1 MQTYG
6 ELVYLILDELK
17 LISDD
22 KQFEEEH
29 IIVLINQYRNLLLK
43 QRYSDIRKEMPVSNL
58 QSINITLSV
67 EDTILK
73 SNIPLPTILNLNVQ
87 NLTIISSI
95 STFWQGEF
103 SFIDYNQFRY
113 TGYNR
118 WLNSIVYVTVGPDGY
133 LYCKSNN
140 LSFLQLTDIT
150 VTSIFENPLEV
161 HNLSTPINETS
172 EDSIL
177 DIPIPIEGNL
187 LPLLKEIIIKELSGA
202 IYRPEDEINN
212 ANDNL
217 NKVSIK

>member
-58 QSINITLSV
+58 QSIDITLSV

-73 SNIPLPTILNLNVQ
+73 SNMPLPTILNLNVQ
-87 NLTIISSI
+87 NLTTISSI

-118 WLNSIVYVTVGPDGY
+118 WLNSIVYVTIGPDGY

-187 LPLLKEIIIKELSGA
+187 LSILKEIIIKELSGA

>member
-58 QSINITLSV
+58 QSVNITLSV

-73 SNIPLPTILNLNVQ
+73 SNMPLPTILNLNVQ

-118 WLNSIVYVTVGPDGY
+118 WLNSIVYVTIGPDGY

-161 HNLSTPINETS
+161 HNLNAPINETS

-187 LPLLKEIIIKELSGA
+187 LPILKEIIIKELSGA

>member
-73 SNIPLPTILNLNVQ
+73 SNMPLPTILNLNVQ

-118 WLNSIVYVTVGPDGY
+118 WLNSIVYVTIGPDGY

-161 HNLSTPINETS
+161 HNLSTPMNETS

-187 LPLLKEIIIKELSGA
+187 LPILKEIIIKELSGA

>member
-73 SNIPLPTILNLNVQ
+73 SNMPLPTILNLNVQ

>member
-73 SNIPLPTILNLNVQ
+73 SNMSLPTILNLNVQ
-87 NLTIISSI
+87 NLTTISSI

-118 WLNSIVYVTVGPDGY
+118 WLNSIVYVTIGPDGY

-187 LPLLKEIIIKELSGA
+187 LPILKEIIIKELSGA
-202 IYRPEDEINN
+202 IYRPEDELNN

-217 NKVSIK
+217 NKVSVK

>member
-22 KQFEEEH
+22 RQFEEDH
-29 IIVLINQYRNLLLK
+29 IIALINQYRNLLLK
-43 QRYSDIRKEMPVSNL
+43 QRYSDIRREMPVSNL
-58 QSINITLSV
+58 QSINITLSI

-73 SNIPLPTILNLNVQ
+73 SNMPLPTILNLNVQ
-87 NLTIISSI
+87 NLTTISSI

-118 WLNSIVYVTVGPDGY
+118 WLNSIVYVTIGPDGY
-133 LYCKSNN
+133 VYCKSNN

-150 VTSIFENPLEV
+150 VTSIFENPIAV
-161 HNLSTPINETS
+161 YNLSSPIDNTS
-172 EDSIL
+172 NLSIL
-177 DIPIPIEGNL
+177 DTIIPIEGNL
-187 LPLLKEIIIKELSGA
+187 IPIIKELVIKELSPV
-202 IYRPEDEINN
+202 IYKPNDEVNN
-212 ANDNL
+212 STDDL
-217 NKVSIK
+217 NKMGVK

>member
-58 QSINITLSV
+58 QSIDITLSV

-73 SNIPLPTILNLNVQ
+73 SNMSLPTILNLNVQ
-87 NLTIISSI
+87 NLTTISSI

-118 WLNSIVYVTVGPDGY
+118 WLNSIVYVTIGPDGY

-187 LPLLKEIIIKELSGA
+187 LSILKEIIIKELSGA

>member
-58 QSINITLSV
+58 QSVNITLSV

-73 SNIPLPTILNLNVQ
+73 SNMPLPTILNLNVQ

-118 WLNSIVYVTVGPDGY
+118 WLNSIVYVTIGPDGY

-187 LPLLKEIIIKELSGA
+187 LPILKEIIIKELSGA
-202 IYRPEDEINN
+202 IYRPEDELNN

-217 NKVSIK
+217 NKVSVK

>member
-58 QSINITLSV
+58 QSVNITLSV

-73 SNIPLPTILNLNVQ
+73 SNMPLPTILNLNVQ

-118 WLNSIVYVTVGPDGY
+118 WLNSIVYVTIGPDGY

-161 HNLSTPINETS
+161 HNLSAPINETS

-187 LPLLKEIIIKELSGA
+187 LPILKEIIIKELSGA
-202 IYRPEDEINN
+202 VYRPEDEINN

>member
-73 SNIPLPTILNLNVQ
+73 SNMSLPTILNLNVQ
-87 NLTIISSI
+87 NLTTISSI

-118 WLNSIVYVTVGPDGY
+118 WLNSIVYVTIGPDGY

-187 LPLLKEIIIKELSGA
+187 LSILKEIIIKELSGA

>member
-58 QSINITLSV
+58 QSIDITLSV

-73 SNIPLPTILNLNVQ
+73 SNMPLPTILNLNVQ

-95 STFWQGEF
+95 STFWEGEF

-187 LPLLKEIIIKELSGA
+187 LSILKEIIIKELSGA